1 MKRTLSAVAA
11 SVAVVILTGAPAAM
25 AQAAKSDFGA
35 QGEFIISADRLL
47 PILAWSKDTI
57 SDNNH
62 NSVSSE
68 QTSLSLLAGTTNNPV
83 IGEVGNVAAI
93 QGGRLLLG
101 NAVLQSVYNVPRVGF
116 DYTIVPNV
124 TIGGDLMLW
133 FVLGS
138 DVTVSNANMSTTTSG
153 PGGTAFGIA
162 PRGGYILGLNDTF
175 SLWLRGGLSFY
186 TASFSQSSGLMG
198 CNSAPN
204 NGGNMNL
211 FGLDLDPQFV
221 ISPMNHVAITVGPAV
236 DLGFAGGASATV
248 YNGCNNSTTTSYGY
262 QQYNVALNAGALV
275 YF

>member
-1 MKRTLSAVAA
+1 MKRTLSALAA
-11 SVAVVILTGAPAAM
+11 TLALVTVAPAAM
-25 AQAAKSDFGA
+25 AQAQAKSDFGG

-47 PILAWSKDTI
+47 PVLAWSKDTI

-62 NSVSSE
+62 DSWSTE
-68 QTSLSLLAGTTNNPV
+68 QTSLSLLAGTTNNPTFGEAGIPGVLGAPARV
-83 IGEVGNVAAI
+83 IVAA
-93 QGGRLLLG
+93 GST
-101 NAVLQSVYNVPRVGF
+101 VLESVYNVPRVGF

-138 DVTVSNANMSTTTSG
+138 SYTDSIPNMSTTVTG
-153 PGGTAFGIA
+153 PSGTAFGIQ

-186 TASFSQSSGLMG
+186 TASFSVPSSFN
-198 CNSAPN
+198 CNTSD
-204 NGGNMNL
+204 GGNMNV

-221 ISPMNHVAITVGPAV
+221 ISPMNHVAITVGPAI
-236 DLGFAGGASATV
+236 DLGFAGGVSATAHGP
-248 YNGCNNSTTTSYGY
+248 NCNTTQTTSYGY
-262 QQYNVALNAGALV
+262 QQYNVALNAGGLV